1 MPKIVD
7 KSEKRSMI
15 IESATRILARKGYQ
29 NTRIA
34 EIAKEAGIGK
44 GTIYEYFQSKDEIF
58 SASFQTFMSEIQG
71 IIARHIQGV
80 SDPLERLRS
89 YFFAWTEIFNSAH
102 IKVME
107 IMLDF
112 WAEGVRRKQ
121 NPGFFDLT
129 LAYREHRK
137 FLATLL
143 REGMDQ
149 GKIIQADEGEIASI
163 FIGALD
169 GILIQW
175 ILDRDVF
182 DLKRACERMGGVIL
196 RGLKPEPFEPV
207 ALDVK
212 KEIPE

>member
-15 IESATRILARKGYQ
+15 LESATRILARKGYQ

-58 SASFQTFMSEIQG
+58 SASFQAFMSEIQG
-71 IIARHIQGV
+71 IIARRIQGV

-121 NPGFFDLT
+121 DSGLFDLT
-129 LAYREHRK
+129 MAYREHRK
-137 FLATLL
+137 FLTALL
-143 REGMDQ
+143 REGIDQ
-149 GKIIQADEGEIASI
+149 GKIIQTDAGEIASI

-182 DLKRACERMGGVIL
+182 DLKHACERLGEVML

-207 ALDVK
+207 VLDVK